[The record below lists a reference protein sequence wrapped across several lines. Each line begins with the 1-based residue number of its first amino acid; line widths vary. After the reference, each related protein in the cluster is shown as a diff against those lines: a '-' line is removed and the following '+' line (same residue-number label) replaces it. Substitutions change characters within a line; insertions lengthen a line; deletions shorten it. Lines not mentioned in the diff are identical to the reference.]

1 MLKLIYKFEHD
12 TLDDNIPLEKYFK
25 EFIKNGGETGFTQL
39 NTVDDFKRDID
50 RFASE
55 MTQGQVKKVTT
66 KIWNGIW
73 DSVEFMNRC
82 AEDATRFS
90 VYMTSRQMGRSI
102 EKSISDAKEVTVN
115 FNRKGSGTYGAR
127 AMNFAYIFFNA
138 AVQSLANAGKILY
151 EHPVKA
157 TAALMT
163 FSAAG
168 FVAPLLAQAIIAAFG
183 GDDDSYWD
191 LPEWVRRN
199 NFVFYIPWSKNK
211 FLIIPI
217 SQELR
222 PFYALGEIAMSV
234 LMGKEEALDGLKSAA
249 GSFMDLLPV
258 DFMGNGGNL
267 AVSLTP
273 TVAQPFAQLVANTD
287 YFGKPIYRRNEWNEK
302 DPGWTKAYN
311 ATKSMLVDA
320 TKWLNEVSG
329 GDNVVKGWIDV
340 NPAVVEHLYESYL
353 GGVGK
358 TLNKTVKTLS
368 MIWDPDSPVVR
379 NVPIVSTF
387 IQDADDE
394 RTAGSQLNREYN
406 ELMREFDKTDHKVK
420 GYKKQIRLGA
430 MEYADKLNEFMDTPE
445 FQRYSS
451 LYGYVSAIRKIKSA
465 IKYSPDED
473 VETLKQSLN
482 DLKSQMV
489 EEMENMQDGN
499 R

>member
-1 MLKLIYKFEHD
+1 
-12 TLDDNIPLEKYFK
+12 
-25 EFIKNGGETGFTQL
+25 
-39 NTVDDFKRDID
+39 
-50 RFASE
+50 
-55 MTQGQVKKVTT
+55 
-66 KIWNGIW
+66 
-73 DSVEFMNRC
+73 
-82 AEDATRFS
+82 
-90 VYMTSRQMGRSI
+90 
-102 EKSISDAKEVTVN
+102 
-115 FNRKGSGTYGAR
+115 
-127 AMNFAYIFFNA
+127 
-138 AVQSLANAGKILY
+138 
-151 EHPVKA
+151 
-157 TAALMT
+157 
-163 FSAAG
+163 
-168 FVAPLLAQAIIAAFG
+168 
-183 GDDDSYWD
+183 
-191 LPEWVRRN
+191 
-199 NFVFYIPWSKNK
+199 
-211 FLIIPI
+211 
-217 SQELR
+217 
-222 PFYALGEIAMSV
+222 
-234 LMGKEEALDGLKSAA
+234 
-249 GSFMDLLPV
+249 
-258 DFMGNGGNL
+258 
-267 AVSLTP
+267 
-273 TVAQPFAQLVANTD
+273 
-287 YFGKPIYRRNEWNEK
+287 
-302 DPGWTKAYN
+302 
-311 ATKSMLVDA
+311 MLVDA

-368 MIWDPDSPVVR
+368 MIWDPDSRVVR